1 MFYPLSI
8 NNQTKLVADRDCTIH
23 SNCKEIITN
32 FLLSFKDIAAKD
44 VSCNYCTTDNC
55 NNNLNNSSTRDRIGL
70 FYISLALV
78 ILSII
83 S

>member
-1 MFYPLSI
+1 MFYPITS
-8 NNQTKLVADRDCTIH
+8 NNQTKFVASRDCSIFD
-23 SNCKEIITN
+23 CKELINN
-32 FLLSFKDIAAKD
+32 FLLSNRDIAAKD
-44 VSCNYCTTDNC
+44 VTCKYCTTDNC
-55 NNNLNNSSTRDRIGL
+55 NNDLYNSSTRDRIGL